1 ICQQHGASL
10 EDEAP
15 RANCGIGQAR
25 GVRSQAPAMASTGE
39 HTVSLLARLPTQPS
53 GGSAVVLP
61 SARVESMGRLC
72 TTHSAAAA

>member
-1 ICQQHGASL
+1 MFNYRLRKFSICQQHGASL

-39 HTVSLLARLPTQPS
+39 HTVSLLARLPTQWWECS
-53 GGSAVVLP
+53 GAPVSA
-61 SARVESMGRLC
+61 G
-72 TTHSAAAA
+72 